1 MSAIKVKL
9 PTILFL
15 EGVFIKD
22 YKWSTLQAD
31 WQTSIQRKEEDIT
44 NEQVPILFR
53 GLDTHP
59 KKTSLLC
66 WNCCR
71 VPSGR
76 PWFEPQ
82 TCIINFKNK
91 EEITM
96 QANGIFCS
104 VHCVKRYI
112 ITYTKDPVQVLN
124 KSKMLKVLY
133 SIFNN
138 GKQIED
144 ILPAPP
150 HTERRVFGG
159 PKTDDDYDDCIRN
172 LDENF
177 QIMKEQ
183 VTFKSSELTRISRL
197 LSDD

>member
-1 MSAIKVKL
+1 MSAIKVHL

-15 EGVFIKD
+15 EGVFING
-22 YKWSTLQAD
+22 YKWSEIQAD
-31 WQTSIQRKEEDIT
+31 WQHTIQKKEDDT
-44 NEQVPILFR
+44 PNEQIPILFR

-59 KKTSLLC
+59 KKTNLLC

-71 VPSGR
+71 VPTGR

-82 TCIINFKNK
+82 TCFINFKNK
-91 EEITM
+91 DEVTM
-96 QANGIFCS
+96 QIKGIFCS

-112 ITYTKDPVQVLN
+112 ITYTKDQIQALN
-124 KSKMLKVLY
+124 KTKMLKILY
-133 SIFNN
+133 SIFND

-150 HTERRVFGG
+150 HTDRKVFGG
-159 PKTDDDYDDCIRN
+159 PKTDEEFDDYIRN

-177 QIMKEQ
+177 QIMKDQ
-183 VTFKSSELTRISRL
+183 ISFRASDLTRISRL
-197 LSDD
+197 LTDD